1 MSKYLGYA
9 NLLFLF
15 LSPFIFIFLLF
26 KLAHLRSVC
35 IIEKRK
41 IAKTISEIQELKS
54 EYNDLQIKYY
64 SILKPENV
72 DNATKKMKYLKENE
86 VLYIE

>member
-1 MSKYLGYA
+1 MSKYFNYV
-9 NLLFLF
+9 NLILMIM
-15 LSPFIFIFLLF
+15 SPFLFIFLLF

-41 IAKTISEIQELKS
+41 IAKMIEEIQNLKS
-54 EYNDLQIKYY
+54 EYNNLQIKYY
-64 SILKPENV
+64 EILKPETV